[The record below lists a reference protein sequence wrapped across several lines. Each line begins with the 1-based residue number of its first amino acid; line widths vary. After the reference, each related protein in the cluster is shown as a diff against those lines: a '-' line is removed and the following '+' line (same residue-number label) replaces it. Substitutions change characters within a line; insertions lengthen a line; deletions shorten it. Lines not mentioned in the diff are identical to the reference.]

1 MAGHMNGSE
10 DEIITG
16 INVTP
21 LVDVVLVL
29 LIIFMITAP
38 ALYQSGI
45 KVELPKAASGAKVE
59 RMTLK
64 ITLTATGEMRLGDS
78 VVQMSDLTVR
88 AGEALKKDPEANAII
103 AADRGLTH
111 GQVIEVIDTLKT
123 AGITRIALGTQSK
136 RK

>member
-1 MAGHMNGSE
+1 MAGHINGSDE
-10 DEIITG
+10 EIITG

-59 RMTLK
+59 HMTLK
-64 ITLTATGEMRLGDS
+64 ITLTASGEMRLGDA
-78 VVQMSDLTVR
+78 VIQLADLSTQ
-88 AGEALKKDPEANAII
+88 AADALKKDPEANAII
-103 AADRGLTH
+103 AADRSLSH

-123 AGITRIALGTQSK
+123 SGISRIALGTQSK